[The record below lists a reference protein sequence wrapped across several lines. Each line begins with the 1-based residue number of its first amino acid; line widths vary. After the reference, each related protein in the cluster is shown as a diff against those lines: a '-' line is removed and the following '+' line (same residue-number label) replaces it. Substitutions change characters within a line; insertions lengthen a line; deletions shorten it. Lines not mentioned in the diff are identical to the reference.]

1 MVTPKTP
8 PGGRVDMFGATPVR
22 HAASSAKST
31 LSVDNSS
38 GADFDAVFTAR
49 MCHDRGRC
57 RRCREGEPI
66 IVRLVPMVREA
77 LERMV

>member
-8 PGGRVDMFGATPVR
+8 PGGRVDMFGAAPVR

-38 GADFDAVFTAR
+38 GADSTR
-49 MCHDRGRC
+49 CSLRGC
-57 RRCREGEPI
+57 VMTGVDVWRCREGEPV
-66 IVRLVPMVREA
+66 IVRLVPVREA